1 MIYLIYKTF
10 DLFKVDYFKRVKLW
24 KEPSAGAVIFVYVRK
39 NDYKWSLLLL
49 HALLLWRK
57 QKYLFVT
64 SF

>member
-39 NDYKWSLLLL
+39 NDYK
-49 HALLLWRK
+49 
-57 QKYLFVT
+57 
-64 SF
+64 